1 MRLPSGVPL
10 EFIVAV
16 PGRRYS
22 EFANILQ
29 DFQSKAAG
37 SKGEFIDEMLSNDL
51 RLVVAHDPVRAKEQ
65 SELRRQRI
73 KELEQ
78 KAAQWSGKLDGQDQG
93 QVKRGRKLSD
103 SGAKAR
109 FYHEV
114 CDAHLARIIKV
125 DLKSE
130 LFAYAID
137 EAALAL
143 AEMMD
148 GKLALMT
155 NVADMTPSQIVKRYK
170 SLAAIE
176 RGFRVLKS
184 EIEIAPVY
192 HRLPQRIRAHA
203 MVCFIALIMYRVM
216 RSRLTAAKAGL
227 SPERALEKLRQIQ
240 HHSITINASA
250 PITGI
255 STINTQQAAVFAAL
269 NLKKPS
275 QETQMSLL

>member
-1 MRLPSGVPL
+1 M
-10 EFIVAV
+10 
-16 PGRRYS
+16 
-22 EFANILQ
+22 
-29 DFQSKAAG
+29 
-37 SKGEFIDEMLSNDL
+37 
-51 RLVVAHDPVRAKEQ
+51 
-65 SELRRQRI
+65 
-73 KELEQ
+73 
-78 KAAQWSGKLDGQDQG
+78 
-93 QVKRGRKLSD
+93 
-103 SGAKAR
+103 
-109 FYHEV
+109 
-114 CDAHLARIIKV
+114 
-125 DLKSE
+125 
-130 LFAYAID
+130 FAYAID
-137 EAALAL
+137 QAALAL

-148 GKLALMT
+148 GKLALVT
-155 NVADMTPSQIVKRYK
+155 NVADMSTSQIVKRYK
-170 SLAAIE
+170 SLADIE

-250 PITGI
+250 PIAGI